1 MSAPRAT
8 VAHGPKGMKMSDSS
22 DRTVLDRLR
31 ADLQGTLVLPDD
43 ADYDTARQPW
53 NLAVDQRPAAIA
65 TPADVAD
72 VQSIL
77 RAARE
82 GGYGVTTQ
90 PNGHGADGDLAGV
103 IIIRPSRFDEIV
115 VDVEGSLLRVG
126 SGVNWGRALER
137 LDGTGRIALAGSNP
151 EVNVVGL
158 ALNGGQSMFSR
169 RYGLTARSIIAVELV
184 DAAGEFRRVTDTD
197 DDELL
202 WALRGGGGL
211 FGVVTAIEVALY
223 PGEALFGGSLAF
235 PAQTAVD
242 VIGAAIELARD
253 VPDLGLDIGM
263 ARFPDVPLV
272 PPPLRGQTVA
282 TVAIVHVGDEATG
295 RSYAD
300 RLISVAEPI
309 ADTLTAFTIGSL
321 AAVAAEPT
329 DPMPTADFGG
339 SIDTL
344 DAAFAREFV
353 DAFLEGADLGLMR
366 CSVRTLGGAIAEE
379 LGAEFSAVGAVQAGG
394 FLNSGVVLFDPTL
407 DPGPALR
414 PLRELVARH
423 PGDRIV
429 PTFLGGGSTLADAYP
444 ADVVERLAA
453 VKRRVDPDG
462 VIRSNRPLGGA

>member
-1 MSAPRAT
+1 MWS
-8 VAHGPKGMKMSDSS
+8 
-22 DRTVLDRLR
+22 
-31 ADLQGTLVLPDD
+31 
-43 ADYDTARQPW
+43 
-53 NLAVDQRPAAIA
+53 
-65 TPADVAD
+65 
-72 VQSIL
+72 
-77 RAARE
+77 
-82 GGYGVTTQ
+82 
-90 PNGHGADGDLAGV
+90 
-103 IIIRPSRFDEIV
+103 
-115 VDVEGSLLRVG
+115 GS
-126 SGVNWGRALER
+126 
-137 LDGTGRIALAGSNP
+137 
-151 EVNVVGL
+151 

-197 DDELL
+197 DDELI

-223 PGEALFGGSLAF
+223 PGQALFGGSLAF

-242 VIGAAIELARD
+242 VIGAATELARD
-253 VPDLGLDIGM
+253 VPELGLDLGM
-263 ARFPDVPLV
+263 ARFPDIPLV

-282 TVAIVHVGDEATG
+282 TVALVHVGDEATG
-295 RSYAD
+295 RAYAD

-329 DPMPTADFGG
+329 DPMPSADFGG

-353 DAFLEGADLGLMR
+353 DVFLAAADLGLMR

-407 DPGPALR
+407 DPGAGAAAAAR
-414 PLRELVARH
+414 PRRTPPRRPH
-423 PGDRIV
+423 R
-429 PTFLGGGSTLADAYP
+429 
-444 ADVVERLAA
+444 ADVPR
-453 VKRRVDPDG
+453 RRVDPRRRLSCRRRRAARRRQAPRRSRWRHPQQPTTRARRG
-462 VIRSNRPLGGA
+462 ASRRWSRRLAHPGGPELRGALTTIAPRSCHTRSAGSVIAEPEDRPWGSRAPDREGIPMSDQKPTVVLVHGAFAESAS